1 MKSSTSYKIT
11 LLGAAVLLVA
21 VAFAGW
27 NWFASSS
34 APPADAPGPASGMV
48 NSSTHVAASLATE
61 GDTGIVTLHIDK
73 GWHVNANPASLGN
86 LIAATVWIERDG
98 ARHAAQATYPHGQS
112 SGIVID
118 GTDILVYEDGATIAV
133 ANLSDPQTSRVL
145 VHVQACNT
153 KGLCLA
159 PATITASADR
169 T

>member
-34 APPADAPGPASGMV
+34 APPADAPSPASGMV

-118 GTDILVYEDGATIAV
+118 GTDILVYEDDVTIKI
-133 ANLSDPQTSRVL
+133 ANLTDPQTSRIQVR
-145 VHVQACNT
+145 VQACNT

-159 PATITASADR
+159 PATITASKAR

>member
-27 NWFASSS
+27 NWFASSA
-34 APPADAPGPASGMV
+34 APPADATSSANGMM
-48 NSSTHVAASLATE
+48 NSSAHVTASLAIE
-61 GDTGIVTLHIDK
+61 GETGIVTLHIDK

-98 ARHAAQATYPHGQS
+98 ARHAAQATYPRGQS
-112 SGIVID
+112 SGITID
-118 GTDILVYEDGATIAV
+118 GTDILVYEDGVTIRV
-133 ANLSDPQTSRVL
+133 ANLTNPQTSRVL
-145 VHVQACNT
+145 VHVQACST
-153 KGLCLA
+153 KGICLA
-159 PATITASADR
+159 PATITASKAR